1 VEIYGSVVDGLNSTV
16 VSEATGKRKVAR
28 PVLVKEVK
36 LFFRN
41 RLWVIYHDPFN
52 NF

>member
-1 VEIYGSVVDGLNSTV
+1 LNSTV
-16 VSEATGKRKVAR
+16 VSESTSKRKVPR
-28 PVLVKEVK
+28 PAPVKEVK

-41 RLWVIYHDPFN
+41 RLGVIYHDPFN